1 MLFRSKKKK
10 EKEKIYIY
18 IYIYIYINMC
28 TVIFFFEKMCT
39 VNLRTK
45 NYERKQCYIKAERK
59 RERELLISSRGPP
72 TFLDFVTSR

>member
-1 MLFRSKKKK
+1 
-10 EKEKIYIY
+10 
-18 IYIYIYINMC
+18 MC